1 VNIETGHFIR
11 IQIPARGRTLWLSPA
26 WAVVCGIV
34 ASSAFVWTGRDV
46 LIAALSILLA
56 DGVWATIW
64 WGLVETDW
72 PALIARWPHVA
83 YAEPEAA
90 WPFARPGSPAERSQ
104 HWSAHFRAWW
114 QTEVWPEVGTPV
126 LSALV
131 CVALGIVLSGVIG
144 WQAMTLSLGAF
155 ALIQVGV
162 ILEHRA
168 GLPQEVSHFAHGLL
182 DVGLAWSLGQAAFG
196 HLTPLSLAMALLFS
210 IAYAASLD
218 LARGGQ
224 RSIGWLLPQ
233 LLIVIGLVLL
243 QQPLAAFMLGVLL
256 IAQTLLATVL
266 RGLAFAQASQFWLL
280 LAMLV
285 GALAIR

>member
-1 VNIETGHFIR
+1 MWI
-11 IQIPARGRTLWLSPA
+11 SPA
-26 WAVVCGIV
+26 WAVICGIV
-34 ASSAFVWTGRDV
+34 ASSAFAGTGRDV
-46 LIAALSILLA
+46 LIAALAVLLA

-72 PALIARWPHVA
+72 PQLIARWPQVA
-83 YAEPEAA
+83 YAEPETA
-90 WPFARPGSPAERSQ
+90 WPGSPAERSQ
-104 HWSAHFRAWW
+104 RWSAHFRMWW
-114 QTEVWPEVGTPV
+114 QTEVWPEVGTPL

-131 CVALGIVLSGVIG
+131 CVALGIVLSAVIG
-144 WQAMTLSLGAF
+144 WQALSLSLGAF

-182 DVGLAWSLGQAAFG
+182 DVGLAWSLGQATFG
-196 HLTPLSLAMALLFS
+196 QLTPLALVMAVLFS
-210 IAYAASLD
+210 ISYAASLD
-218 LARGGQ
+218 LAQGGQ

-233 LLIVIGLVLL
+233 LLAAVLLIGL
-243 QQPLAAFMLGVLL
+243 QQPLAALALIVLL
-256 IAQTLLATVL
+256 IAQMLLATVL